1 MIYVTGD
8 THANIDI
15 AKLNTT
21 KFPQQK
27 ELTKND
33 FVIICGDFGLC
44 WDGSHREMWW
54 QDWLTAKN
62 FTTLWID
69 GNHENFDMLYSYPVE
84 KWNGGKIHRID
95 KNIIH
100 LMRGQVFDIDNM
112 RIFTMGGASSID
124 RRFRKESVS
133 WWSQEVP
140 SEQEW
145 SEAFRNLNKFN
156 NKVDYVITHAAPLD
170 MASRIP
176 GLSKDFYDP
185 VERDLFN
192 IMMEIDFKKWYFGH
206 YHIDIDL
213 TSKFTGL
220 YSKIIKLG
228 EGVEQ

>member
-69 GNHENFDMLYSYPVE
+69 GNHENFDMLYQFPLID
-84 KWNGGKIHRID
+84 KFGGKVREIAPDIY
-95 KNIIH
+95 H
-100 LMRGQVFDIDNM
+100 LDRGQVLTIDGK
-112 RIFTMGGASSID
+112 RIFCMGGARSVD
-124 RRFRKESVS
+124 KEYRVEHIS
-133 WWSQEVP
+133 WWKEEMP
-140 SEQEW
+140 SREEM
-145 SEAFRNLNKFN
+145 ERA
-156 NKVDYVITHAAPLD
+156 IAALD
-170 MASRIP
+170 
-176 GLSKDFYDP
+176 
-185 VERDLFN
+185 
-192 IMMEIDFKKWYFGH
+192 
-206 YHIDIDL
+206 
-213 TSKFTGL
+213 
-220 YSKIIKLG
+220 KIIG
-228 EGVEQ
+228 ELTM